1 MINLLC
7 IIAAV
12 LCVIVIYACLKVSS
26 DNDDD

>member
-7 IIAAV
+7 IIAII
-12 LCVIVIYACLKVSS
+12 LCLLVIYACLKVSS